1 MNNKQQELI
10 EAAKSGNI
18 SDMYQLISDG
28 ADPFYFD
35 ENSKN
40 ALDYAIAS
48 DPIKAHILLNDLLKI
63 CNSAAQKEILK
74 YYIALA
80 VKVGGDYEK

>member
-10 EAAKSGNI
+10 EVAKSGNI

-28 ADPFYFD
+28 TDSVYFD
-35 ENSKN
+35 KNSKN

-48 DPIKAHILLNDLLKI
+48 DPIKAHILLNDLLKK